1 MKIRILQEFNG
12 RVDGKSIHFMPGWV
26 GEIPDD
32 DADHMVRG
40 HYAEIFKPAVKIVN
54 KPEMGKAVK
63 IIRDK

>member
-12 RVDGKSIHFMPGWV
+12 LVEGKSIHFMPGWV

-40 HYAEIFKPAVKIVN
+40 RYAEIVKPAVKVIE
-54 KPEMGKAVK
+54 KPAMAKAVK
-63 IIRDK
+63 VK